1 MSETVINLFL
11 DILAAVYTNFAI
23 LYFSRQ
29 LLPVRNK
36 ISLFFLLIL
45 FTLPM
50 SLCFLMKR
58 STLSGEFTILI
69 QLLILGCVFIGFHAS
84 FLQKLAVYFIFVLLE
99 TCAEIVASSVF
110 LHRVPDVVDILP
122 CYIRHFFVGQRPAIK
137 CFGETRSQL
146 QHGAVPG
153 DWGPS
158 TNKQFCGAKSQS
170 VYHSALLASF
180 V

>member
-11 DILAAVYTNFAI
+11 DILAAVYTSFAI
-23 LYFSRQ
+23 LYFSRR

-84 FLQKLAVYFIFVLLE
+84 FLQKLAIYFIFVLLE

-110 LHRVPDVVDILP
+110 LQIHNLL
-122 CYIRHFFVGQRPAIK
+122 FPAVMYNPS
-137 CFGETRSQL
+137 TMRSQC
-146 QHGAVPG
+146 
-153 DWGPS
+153 S
-158 TNKQFCGAKSQS
+158 T
-170 VYHSALLASF
+170 V
-180 V
+180 

>member
-23 LYFSRQ
+23 LYFSRR

-69 QLLILGCVFIGFHAS
+69 QLLILGCVFIGFGYFGFDAVVFSLSSPAVIVFCVFVLPGFDGMS
-84 FLQKLAVYFIFVLLE
+84 FLRYL
-99 TCAEIVASSVF
+99 
-110 LHRVPDVVDILP
+110 
-122 CYIRHFFVGQRPAIK
+122 
-137 CFGETRSQL
+137 
-146 QHGAVPG
+146 
-153 DWGPS
+153 
-158 TNKQFCGAKSQS
+158 
-170 VYHSALLASF
+170 
-180 V
+180 

>member
-23 LYFSRQ
+23 LYFSRR

-69 QLLILGCVFIGFHAS
+69 S
-84 FLQKLAVYFIFVLLE
+84 FLSWV
-99 TCAEIVASSVF
+99 VF
-110 LHRVPDVVDILP
+110 LLDSMPLFCKSWLFILFS
-122 CYIRHFFVGQRPAIK
+122 Y
-137 CFGETRSQL
+137 
-146 QHGAVPG
+146 
-153 DWGPS
+153 
-158 TNKQFCGAKSQS
+158 
-170 VYHSALLASF
+170 Y
-180 V
+180 

>member
-23 LYFSRQ
+23 LYFSRR

-69 QLLILGCVFIGFHAS
+69 QLLILGCVFIGFHGSWIVPAEKS
-84 FLQKLAVYFIFVLLE
+84 RPYFAAVFQLPQNCHFL
-99 TCAEIVASSVF
+99 
-110 LHRVPDVVDILP
+110 
-122 CYIRHFFVGQRPAIK
+122 
-137 CFGETRSQL
+137 
-146 QHGAVPG
+146 
-153 DWGPS
+153 
-158 TNKQFCGAKSQS
+158 
-170 VYHSALLASF
+170 
-180 V
+180 